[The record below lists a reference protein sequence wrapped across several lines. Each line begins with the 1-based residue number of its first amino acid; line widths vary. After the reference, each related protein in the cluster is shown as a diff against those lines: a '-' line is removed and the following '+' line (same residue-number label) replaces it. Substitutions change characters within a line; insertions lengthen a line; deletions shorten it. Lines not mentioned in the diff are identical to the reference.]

1 MLWKKDI
8 DVAAWVTRFTVGED
22 YKWDTLLL
30 PYDITGTLA
39 HAAGLVSIGLLTPEE
54 LTQIQATLAD
64 MGVEI
69 EAGNIVVRQED
80 EDCHTVIESYLTEKL
95 GDIGKKIHTGR
106 SRNDQVLTALR
117 LFMRDQLAVIVAQL
131 VEVTNACCALGDT
144 YADAVMPGY
153 THYQRA
159 MPSTPALW
167 ALGYAELLLSDMTA
181 LQHAHSQI
189 NTSPLG
195 SAAGYGVPFLKLPR
209 AYTAEQLGFESVQT
223 NVTAVQLS
231 RGKLEM
237 HAMHALVQVG
247 ATFNRMASDLIL
259 FNTAEFG
266 FVTLPAAMCTGSSIM
281 PQKKNPDVLELVR
294 ANYHRLMAEMQLLL
308 TLPANLP
315 SGYHRDLQLTKES
328 IMRGLL
334 LTQDLVQA
342 MAQVVPA
349 LQFSTENMKKATT
362 QELFATSHALEK
374 VLNGVPFRDAYRAA
388 AAELADRQDDDA
400 HNLAAQYQVVGYP
413 GQTDPMPVR
422 KALEHHKTWLLDQ
435 AKTTR

>member
-8 DVAAWVTRFTVGED
+8 DVAAWVTRFTVGDD

-39 HAAGLVSIGLLTPEE
+39 HAAGLVSIGLLTAEE
-54 LTQIQATLAD
+54 LTQIRATLEE
-64 MGVEI
+64 MGEEI
-69 EAGNIVVRQED
+69 AAGNIQVLPED

-117 LFMRDQLAVIVAQL
+117 LFMRDQLATIVAQL
-131 VEVTNACCALGDT
+131 TEVADACCTLGDT

-153 THYQRA
+153 THFQRA

-167 ALGYAELLLSDMTA
+167 ALGYAELLLSDMEA
-181 LQHAHSQI
+181 LQHAHRQI

-209 AYTAEQLGFESVQT
+209 AYTAAQLGFEGIQT

-259 FNTAEFG
+259 FNTAEYG

-315 SGYHRDLQLTKES
+315 SGYHRDLQLTKEA

-342 MAQVVPA
+342 MVQVLPA
-349 LQFSTENMKKATT
+349 LQFSTDNMEKATT
-362 QELFATSHALEK
+362 RELFATSHALEK
-374 VLNGVPFRDAYRAA
+374 VLSGVPFRDAYRAA
-388 AAELADRQDDDA
+388 AAELENKQDDDA
-400 HNLAAQYQVVGYP
+400 HNLAAQYQVTGYP
-413 GQTDPMPVR
+413 GQTDPAPIR
-422 KALEHHKTWLLDQ
+422 EALAQHRAWLQ
-435 AKTTR
+435 ANAPTG